1 MKRLSVFVVCI
12 SLVLS
17 GLLAQGT
24 KEPVSAPDEVYTITY
39 YHNSSSARIDESKDE
54 ILKHLNEKLGID
66 LKINIITSDF
76 ESKLNLEVSSGN
88 APDMMQVSPSQFKSL
103 EEQGILL
110 PLEDILPTMKN
121 FMKRY
126 PNVLNDPTLRY
137 KGHLYFLKGRD
148 SADQTIKAYSS
159 LWVRKDW
166 LDKLGLEVPKTLE
179 DFKNVAIA
187 FATKDPDGNGKN
199 DTFGF
204 TGQGGNVRNK
214 DMMYAWNPILGA
226 FGVGELNW
234 IIQDG
239 KLVYSPVSPAY
250 QDALKWIN
258 DFIKTGAVDPDIM
271 LMNTYDQIREK
282 VYRNQIGM
290 MYMTWAEFV
299 KAPYDKILAE
309 MTPDA
314 QWIQINPPVGPNG
327 DSYDSC
333 YSIPGYLQQGRV
345 LSADLADNP
354 KKLAKVLEYLDYIV
368 YGEGLNIVCYG
379 LPGIHWNYDANGNV
393 VTTDRISEV
402 SYSWQHQNMARME
415 KDYMAIKFPLISKEI
430 AFAANLPRID
440 AYNNF
445 VEIPAARN
453 QSDLI
458 RYVDEETVRFMYGRR
473 PLSEFNDFVSTLYKT
488 YGLAEYETIATE
500 NLKEAGIL

>member
-226 FGVGELNW
+226 FGVGELDW

-402 SYSWQHQNMARME
+402 SYSWQHQNMERME